1 MLCLPFDGS
10 RLILESYFLF
20 LGGRCHSWIRGRNP
34 LLGHSPRIGPIV
46 SAVRCGSRRSLLLF
60 ALSDRLLHFR
70 VFLHAQLAMLW
81 RRRRL
86 LVPTICPPRALLLDC
101 PCLLTLSSAFS
112 WSCAVPLP
120 VAMLFL
126 RIQMR
131 SFDPCV
137 LSCPAGRSMPSMDSR
152 SQSSAR
158 ALAEY
163 RTHRLRGPMWESAQ
177 PARFSHLPV
186 RTSFTRATLRW
197 RAAECLHMLGRPAR
211 WNDFHWVYV
220 VRALRPGPT
229 GRLIHNVCFKCNAGS
244 APVLSPRIPA
254 SVKWGLT
261 DPFCTVV
268 VKWGLTNPV
277 APSS

>member
-46 SAVRCGSRRSLLLF
+46 SAVRFGSRRSLLLF

-163 RTHRLRGPMWESAQ
+163 RTHRFRGPMWESAQ
-177 PARFSHLPV
+177 PARFHIYQSGRVL
-186 RTSFTRATLRW
+186 
-197 RAAECLHMLGRPAR
+197 LGRRSDGVLPSACICL
-211 WNDFHWVYV
+211 DD
-220 VRALRPGPT
+220 RPGVE
-229 GRLIHNVCFKCNAGS
+229 RLPLGVCRTCASPWSNRS
-244 APVLSPRIPA
+244 AHPQRLLQVRRWQRPGAIPPHPCIGK
-254 SVKWGLT
+254 VGT
-261 DPFCTVV
+261 DRP
-268 VKWGLTNPV
+268 LLH
-277 APSS
+277 SRR